1 MRNKQPRNPTD
12 LAALESDEQRE
23 TLEAR
28 EERNRQIADLK
39 WLMKDQ
45 RGRRFMQ
52 RLMDKAGIYRTSF
65 TGNSETFF
73 REGER
78 NVGLFLLTDLTEHCP
93 EEFLLM
99 LKEQRQ

>member
-1 MRNKQPRNPTD
+1 MRNRTQRAPTD
-12 LAALESDEQRE
+12 LAGQAFDEQQE
-23 TLEAR
+23 NLAAK
-28 EERNRQIADLK
+28 EERDRQIADLK

-45 RGRRFMQ
+45 RGRRVMQ

-78 NVGLFLLTDLTEHCP
+78 NVGLFFVNDLTEHCP

-99 LKEQRQ
+99 LKEHQQ

>member
-1 MRNKQPRNPTD
+1 MRNKQHRNPTD
-12 LAALESDEQRE
+12 LAGQALDEQQE
-23 TLEAR
+23 TLAAK
-28 EERNRQIADLK
+28 EERDRQIADLK

-45 RGRRFMQ
+45 RGRRVMQ

-78 NVGLFLLTDLTEHCP
+78 NVGLLFISEITEHCP